1 MKVYAIV
8 CEYGAAS
15 IYEGIE
21 MVCKTYKIAES
32 HFLNADFDGR
42 PYRIIEM
49 TMMDKMW
56 EAPKPKKKLNVGKEL
71 VKRTRNFNK
80 NIDNIIPKAPQSRKS
95 ETRLSQKKAKK

>member
-32 HFLNADFDGR
+32 HFLNADFNGR
-42 PYRIIEM
+42 PYSIREM
-49 TMMDKMW
+49 ILINKKW
-56 EAPKPKKKLNVGKEL
+56 EPSKPKKK
-71 VKRTRNFNK
+71 
-80 NIDNIIPKAPQSRKS
+80 
-95 ETRLSQKKAKK
+95 KAKK

>member
-21 MVCKTYKIAES
+21 MVCKTRKIAES
-32 HFLNADFDGR
+32 YYLNEDFIGR
-42 PYRIIEM
+42 PVRIDEM
-49 TMMDKMW
+49 IVWDEKW
-56 EAPKPKKKLNVGKEL
+56 EK
-71 VKRTRNFNK
+71 
-80 NIDNIIPKAPQSRKS
+80 IPKAPQSRKS

>member
-21 MVCKTYKIAES
+21 MVCKTRKIAES
-32 HFLNADFDGR
+32 YYLNEDFIGR
-42 PYRIIEM
+42 PVRIDEM
-49 TMMDKMW
+49 FVWDKKW
-56 EAPKPKKKLNVGKEL
+56 EK
-71 VKRTRNFNK
+71 
-80 NIDNIIPKAPQSRKS
+80 IPKAPQSRKS

>member
-15 IYEGIE
+15 IYESVE
-21 MVCKTYKIAES
+21 MVCKTRKIAES

-49 TMMDKMW
+49 NLVDKIW
-56 EAPKPKKKLNVGKEL
+56 KE
-71 VKRTRNFNK
+71 
-80 NIDNIIPKAPQSRKS
+80 IPKAPQSRKS

>member
-56 EAPKPKKKLNVGKEL
+56 KE
-71 VKRTRNFNK
+71 
-80 NIDNIIPKAPQSRKS
+80 IPKAPQSRNS
-95 ETRLSQKKAKK
+95 ETRLSQKKKKNAKN

>member
-15 IYEGIE
+15 IYEGVE

-49 TMMDKMW
+49 NLVDKIW
-56 EAPKPKKKLNVGKEL
+56 KE
-71 VKRTRNFNK
+71 
-80 NIDNIIPKAPQSRKS
+80 IPKAPQSRKS
-95 ETRLSQKKAKK
+95 ETRLSKKKAKK

>member
-49 TMMDKMW
+49 NLVDKKW
-56 EAPKPKKKLNVGKEL
+56 EATKPKKKLNVGKEL
-71 VKRTRNFNK
+71 VKRTKDFNK

-95 ETRLSQKKAKK
+95 ETRLSQKRAKK

>member
-15 IYEGIE
+15 IYEGVE

-49 TMMDKMW
+49 NLVDKMW
-56 EAPKPKKKLNVGKEL
+56 KE
-71 VKRTRNFNK
+71 
-80 NIDNIIPKAPQSRKS
+80 IPQAPQSRKS
-95 ETRLSQKKAKK
+95 ETRLSKKKVKK

>member
-1 MKVYAIV
+1 MRGKEMKVYAIV

-49 TMMDKMW
+49 TMVDKMW

-71 VKRTRNFNK
+71 VKRTKDFNK
-80 NIDNIIPKAPQSRKS
+80 NIDKIIPKV
-95 ETRLSQKKAKK
+95 KKAKK

>member
-21 MVCKTYKIAES
+21 MVCKTRKIAES
-32 HFLNADFDGR
+32 YYLNEDFIGR
-42 PYRIIEM
+42 PVRIDEM
-49 TMMDKMW
+49 IVWDKKW
-56 EAPKPKKKLNVGKEL
+56 EK
-71 VKRTRNFNK
+71 
-80 NIDNIIPKAPQSRKS
+80 IPKAPQSRKS

>member
-15 IYEGIE
+15 IYEGVE

-49 TMMDKMW
+49 NLVDKKW
-56 EAPKPKKKLNVGKEL
+56 EK
-71 VKRTRNFNK
+71 
-80 NIDNIIPKAPQSRKS
+80 IPKAPQSRKS
-95 ETRLSQKKAKK
+95 ETRLSKKKAKK